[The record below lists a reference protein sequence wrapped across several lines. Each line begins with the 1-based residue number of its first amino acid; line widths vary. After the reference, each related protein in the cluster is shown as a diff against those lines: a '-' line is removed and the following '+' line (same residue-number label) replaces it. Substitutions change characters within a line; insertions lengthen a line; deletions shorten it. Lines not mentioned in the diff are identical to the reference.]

1 MFTQCLI
8 YGKIIISPKNTEV
21 KLRRINIVY
30 YHVTFIID
38 GNIND
43 ETVVKA
49 NNSKKAGEELND
61 YFKKTNMTIEIVDI
75 RESKYMEEN

>member
-1 MFTQCLI
+1 M
-8 YGKIIISPKNTEV
+8 
-21 KLRRINIVY
+21 Y

-38 GNIND
+38 GNINA

-75 RESKYMEEN
+75 RESKYFKEE